1 MMIKMLQMK
10 TKRDKGMVRMNNKKQ
25 KLELTW
31 IGKDREMNLEPRIL
45 VEVPEKNYG
54 DTNTENMLIHGD
66 NLLALKALEQEY
78 SGKIKCIYIDPP
90 YNTGSAFEHYDDNV
104 EHSTWLSLMKARLEI
119 LKNLLSDEGCIFVQI
134 DDNEQAYLKVLMDE
148 IFGRNNFINCISVK
162 MSEASGVKMA
172 HTEKRL
178 PKLKEYILL
187 YKKTNLL
194 LNELKIKK
202 DKWDDEYKTQIVDIS
217 REELNFVKEITKK
230 ETRTIAE
237 IEKCKNIL
245 NKANYKSL
253 AQIYKENNIT
263 SLTLQTKYNYEN
275 AYRIFQTVSMGS
287 GTSLAINESRK
298 KYCKNIFYPHL
309 TSKNKMYIIK
319 GDYDINMKK
328 PRIQVLFADEYLTVN
343 PCDLW
348 NDIKT
353 TGLDNEGC
361 VDFKNSKKPEALIE
375 RVLTLASN
383 KGDFVLDSFLGSG
396 TTAAV
401 AHKMGRRWIGI
412 ELGDHCYTHCEP
424 RLQRVVD
431 GTDQGG
437 ISKTVNWQGGGGY
450 KFYELAPSLLKKDE
464 FGEWIIEPKYDAEM
478 LAEAM
483 AKNEGYK
490 YSPDGNNP
498 YKQGYSTEKD
508 FIFTTTQFIT
518 AELLN
523 KIQHELKE
531 DESLLICTTHYEEN
545 CIDKFSNVT
554 VKKIPQSL
562 LKRCEFGKLEYN
574 LNVTE
579 EEPRDTED
587 NDMEEDE

>member
-1 MMIKMLQMK
+1 
-10 TKRDKGMVRMNNKKQ
+10 
-25 KLELTW
+25 
-31 IGKDREMNLEPRIL
+31 
-45 VEVPEKNYG
+45 
-54 DTNTENMLIHGD
+54 MLIHGD
-66 NLLALKALEQEY
+66 NLLALKALEQDY

-104 EHSTWLSLMKARLEI
+104 EHSTWLSLMKQRLYC
-119 LKNLLSDEGCIFVQI
+119 LRNLLRDDGSIFIQI
-134 DDNEQAYLKVLMDE
+134 DANEMPYLKLLLDE
-148 IFGRNNFINCISVK
+148 VFGRNNFINFIDVK
-162 MSEASGVKMA
+162 TKIAGVSGSHLGKS
-172 HTEKRL
+172 L
-178 PKLKEYILL
+178 QDNIEYIIGYAKNLENFVL
-187 YKKTNLL
+187 YETPKKQKELMSYINDMLENGKSWKYTSVLQDIDEGSFIKDFYAGNGDKIRLFKHRTFNTVSINQIAKEKYDGDLKKAYYNYVDQIFRTTNAQTSIRTKVIEETKNIDGEIFSIQYIPTKGKNAGKMTTFYYKSNNLITW
-194 LNELKIKK
+194 LKDVVVKIDNKLIKL
-202 DKWDDEYKTQIVDIS
+202 DNMGNLWDDIQYNNLT
-217 REELNFVKEITKK
+217 KE
-230 ETRTIAE
+230 
-237 IEKCKNIL
+237 
-245 NKANYKSL
+245 
-253 AQIYKENNIT
+253 
-263 SLTLQTKYNYEN
+263 
-275 AYRIFQTVSMGS
+275 
-287 GTSLAINESRK
+287 
-298 KYCKNIFYPHL
+298 
-309 TSKNKMYIIK
+309 
-319 GDYDINMKK
+319 GDVQFPN
-328 PRIQVLFADEYLTVN
+328 
-343 PCDLW
+343 
-348 NDIKT
+348 
-353 TGLDNEGC
+353 G
-361 VDFKNSKKPEALIE
+361 KKPEMLLQRIFNMVTE
-375 RVLTLASN
+375 E
-383 KGDFVLDSFLGSG
+383 GDLVLDSFLGSG

-545 CIDKFSNVT
+545 CIDKFSNIT

-579 EEPRDTED
+579 EEQSQDTEED
-587 NDMEEDE
+587 DDMEDDI

>member
-1 MMIKMLQMK
+1 
-10 TKRDKGMVRMNNKKQ
+10 MNNKKQ

-31 IGKDREMNLEPRIL
+31 IGKDREINLEPRIL

-104 EHSTWLSLMKARLEI
+104 EHSKWLSLIKARLEI
-119 LKNLLSDEGCIFVQI
+119 LYNLLADDGLIFISI
-134 DDNEQAYLKVLMDE
+134 DNKECHYLKILCDE
-148 IFGRNNFINCISVK
+148 IFGRYNFRNNIIWKKVSSAKTQSHFLGNII
-162 MSEASGVKMA
+162 
-172 HTEKRL
+172 
-178 PKLKEYILL
+178 EYILL
-187 YKKTNLL
+187 YTKSNNALFYPIYIKSDEEKDLKNYPYIEEDTGRRYGSFDFTQKGQGEPKVFWGELLYPPEGKHWIWTQEKIDQGIEDGLIIKTKNGLPRLKRYLDNKKGNYISDL
-194 LNELKIKK
+194 
-202 DKWDDEYKTQIVDIS
+202 WDDSDTAPIS
-217 REELNFVKEITKK
+217 
-230 ETRTIAE
+230 A
-237 IEKCKNIL
+237 
-245 NKANYKSL
+245 
-253 AQIYKENNIT
+253 
-263 SLTLQTKYNYEN
+263 
-275 AYRIFQTVSMGS
+275 
-287 GTSLAINESRK
+287 
-298 KYCKNIFYPHL
+298 
-309 TSKNKMYIIK
+309 
-319 GDYDINMKK
+319 
-328 PRIQVLFADEYLTVN
+328 
-343 PCDLW
+343 
-348 NDIKT
+348 
-353 TGLDNEGC
+353 
-361 VDFKNSKKPEALIE
+361 NSKEAFNFFGQKPEGLIKRIIE
-375 RVLTLASN
+375 LGT
-383 KGDFVLDSFLGSG
+383 KEGDIILDSFLGSG

-401 AHKMGRRWIGI
+401 AHKMGRKWIGI

-437 ISKTVNWQGGGGY
+437 ISKAVNWQGGGGY

-523 KIQHELKE
+523 KIQHELKD

-545 CIDKFSNVT
+545 CIDKFSNIT

-579 EEPRDTED
+579 EEQPQDTEVE
-587 NDMEEDE
+587 DMEEDV